1 MISIKIICIGK
12 ITLKEFTNRMKELDG
27 FDDELDISDDEIL
40 KKAILSK
47 HGSKKKK

>member
-1 MISIKIICIGK
+1 
-12 ITLKEFTNRMKELDG
+12 MKELDG
-27 FDDELDISDDEIL
+27 FDDELDISDDEQL